1 MQKEI
6 KWNAN
11 INLKSYFFKH
21 NYDDW
26 SENKESTDKGK
37 SIDLSDMPPLE
48 EATGRK
54 WLKILTPSKSLT
66 RRAI

>member
-1 MQKEI
+1 MQKET

-21 NYDDW
+21 DDW
-26 SENKESTDKGK
+26 SENKESTDKEK
-37 SIDLSDMPPLE
+37 STDLSDMLPLE
-48 EATGRK
+48 KATGRK
-54 WLKILTPSKSLT
+54 WLKILIPSKSLT